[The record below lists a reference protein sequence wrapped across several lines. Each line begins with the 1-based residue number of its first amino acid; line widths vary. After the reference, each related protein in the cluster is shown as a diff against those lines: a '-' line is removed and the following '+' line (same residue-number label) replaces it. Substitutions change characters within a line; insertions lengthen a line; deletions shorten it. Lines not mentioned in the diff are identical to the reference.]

1 MGEFA
6 LSPYRGYNPLAFPN
20 LSNVFSTAAYRF
32 GHRILDS
39 EILRMEND
47 GTTHVARGLSLRAA
61 FFDPSNFSELGVDPY
76 LNGLT
81 TPMAQEIDTNSL
93 TMCVNL

>member
-1 MGEFA
+1 
-6 LSPYRGYNPLAFPN
+6 
-20 LSNVFSTAAYRF
+20 
-32 GHRILDS
+32 
-39 EILRMEND
+39 
-47 GTTHVARGLSLRAA
+47 VARGLSLRAA